1 MPATL
6 AYGTVIDLTD
16 RRIKTVNRQVQG
28 ANIEGYLHRFL
39 SSIHSGLLARMMNL
53 LSSKFTDDAI
63 WFRGV
68 SQKLWDENADMRSV
82 SQDLIPRLEKIKD
95 SVLIIRKK
103 ALADL
108 HKTTNKSLQEAQSR
122 LVVST
127 AELFES
133 IEDFKWTIKELEA
146 NYGTR
151 VRKLHADTPEALD
164 ELFQVIQ
171 DAS

>member
-82 SQDLIPRLEKIKD
+82 SQDLIQRLETIKE
-95 SVLIIRKK
+95 SVLLVRKQ
-103 ALADL
+103 ALLDL
-108 HKTTNKSLQEAQSR
+108 PKVTNQSVKEAQSQ
-122 LVVST
+122 LIIST

-146 NYGTR
+146 NYGYAD
-151 VRKLHADTPEALD
+151 VRMVAQSQEELD
-164 ELFQVIQ
+164 KAFDDIQ
-171 DAS
+171 

>member
-1 MPATL
+1 M
-6 AYGTVIDLTD
+6 
-16 RRIKTVNRQVQG
+16 
-28 ANIEGYLHRFL
+28 
-39 SSIHSGLLARMMNL
+39 
-53 LSSKFTDDAI
+53 
-63 WFRGV
+63 
-68 SQKLWDENADMRSV
+68 
-82 SQDLIPRLEKIKD
+82 
-95 SVLIIRKK
+95 
-103 ALADL
+103 
-108 HKTTNKSLQEAQSR
+108 
-122 LVVST
+122 ST

>member
-16 RRIKTVNRQVQG
+16 RRIRTVNRQVQG

-39 SSIHSGLLARMMNL
+39 SSVHSGLLARMMNL

-68 SQKLWDENADMRSV
+68 SQKLWDENADMRTL
-82 SQDLIPRLEKIKD
+82 SQDLIQRLEKIKD
-95 SVLIIRKK
+95 SVLLVRKQ
-103 ALADL
+103 ALLDL
-108 HKTTNKSLQEAQSR
+108 PKITNESLKEAQSR
-122 LVVST
+122 LIVST

-133 IEDFKWTIKELEA
+133 IENFKWTIKELEA
-146 NYGTR
+146 NYGY
-151 VRKLHADTPEALD
+151 VNVQMVAQSQEELD
-164 ELFQVIQ
+164 KAFEDIQ
-171 DAS
+171 

>member
-16 RRIKTVNRQVQG
+16 RRIRTVNRG
-28 ANIEGYLHRFL
+28 ANLEGLLHRFL
-39 SSIHSGLLARMMNL
+39 SSVHSGLLAKMTDI
-53 LSSKFTDDAI
+53 LSSRFTDDAI

-82 SQDLIPRLEKIKD
+82 SQDLIPKLEKIKK
-95 SVLIIRKK
+95 SVLVVRQTVLVDIKK
-103 ALADL
+103 T
-108 HKTTNKSLQEAQSR
+108 KNKSLKDAQSR
-122 LVVST
+122 LIVST

-146 NYGTR
+146 NYGAR
-151 VRKLHADTPEALD
+151 VRKLHADNPESLD

>member
-1 MPATL
+1 MPAIL

-16 RRIKTVNRQVQG
+16 RRIRTVTRQVKG
-28 ANIEGYLHRFL
+28 ANIEALLHRFL
-39 SSIHSGLLARMMNL
+39 SSVHSGLF
-53 LSSKFTDDAI
+53 SKVINFMASGFTDDAI

-68 SQKLWDENADMRSV
+68 SQKLWDENVDMRSV
-82 SQDLIPRLEKIKD
+82 SKDLIPRLEKIKD
-95 SVLIIRKK
+95 SVLIIRRK
-103 ALADL
+103 ALEDL
-108 HKTTNKSLQEAQSR
+108 PKTTNKSLQEAQSR
-122 LVVST
+122 LIVST